1 MGNRDGVCC
10 EGQHEAADR
19 MPARRAG
26 VARSRSA
33 PHMHVPAA
41 GARRHEVGA
50 RLPAEGGQRRHRAGD
65 QYFLGDKDWRR
76 KLVLFNAIR
85 GNEQFLGVPPESR
98 GLWKTSDK
106 QFYWSTVSTIWHSD
120 SSPARCGIGWEPPT
134 GLFIFSVQDMLY
146 RCLFLQEPTS
156 VSVHRYWPRDVLAFC
171 ICPRQ

>member
-1 MGNRDGVCC
+1 MKQEWAQCSGPQCKS
-10 EGQHEAADR
+10 
-19 MPARRAG
+19 PTWTSKRRGIAG
-26 VARSRSA
+26 LCFEC
-33 PHMHVPAA
+33 H
-41 GARRHEVGA
+41 
-50 RLPAEGGQRRHRAGD
+50 HRAGY

-156 VSVHRYWPRDVLAFC
+156 VPVHRYWPRDVFAFC
-171 ICPRQ
+171 ICTRQ